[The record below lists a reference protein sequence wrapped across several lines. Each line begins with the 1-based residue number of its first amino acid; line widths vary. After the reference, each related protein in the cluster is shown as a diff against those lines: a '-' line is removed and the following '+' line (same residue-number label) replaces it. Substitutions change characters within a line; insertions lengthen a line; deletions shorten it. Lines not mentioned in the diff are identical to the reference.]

1 MNTNEPKRRNW
12 RISRRGFLVGA
23 GVTAGAVALGI
34 GVGVPIARLQIANG
48 LDGASIGGDFPL
60 DPPVWFEIDS
70 NNRIALYI
78 PKVEMGQGTHTSLAQ
93 LAAEELEVR
102 LDQITVKQS
111 GTHLGPADSGGTSG
125 SSSVTSLWTIMRTVG
140 ANMRE
145 MLRTA
150 AAAQLGTAPESLTAR
165 EGGFDVTGTG
175 ERIDYGDVVSRLDL
189 SSWVA
194 PAVSPALKPISDFT
208 LIGQPVQRVDIP
220 AKVTGQNRYGF
231 DARAEGMLYGAALY
245 PPTFEARLRRLTNVA
260 DVEKMAGVVMVVQDG
275 EFVGVV
281 AERRTQAWAARD
293 ALKAEWDE
301 GRKWQ
306 QSDIDEIVTVGGRDA
321 ITVQKEGNGAGALSG
336 AIFEQEY
343 RTPFAVH
350 APLEPQ
356 AALADVQA
364 DKVVIHTSTQFP
376 AQSAELV
383 ATALGRDKSQI
394 ELTPT
399 YLGGGFGRKGF
410 AVVAEQAARLSKAVG
425 KPVHVGWDR
434 IEEMKNGYHRPP
446 THNKLRATVENG
458 RIIAMEHQQ
467 ASGDVLFSVF
477 PAFLTLIFGADFGA
491 YRGARIPY
499 GIPNREVK
507 AWRRQFAVPTGP
519 WRGLGVYANTFAV
532 ESFMDEV
539 AHSVGTDPLQF
550 RLDHLPEGVLGQR
563 MRAALEDVA
572 QRSGWGTAAP
582 EGRARGVAI
591 TTDANTVVAHVAEV
605 SVTDGTLR
613 VHKIWASMDC
623 GVCINPDGAK
633 AQVEGNIMW
642 GVGSTLKEQ
651 MTIKDGAVDL
661 TNFNSYPLLTMTES
675 PDVDAVI
682 LASPLETPTG
692 VGEPAIGPVGAA
704 IANAVFAL
712 TGKRVR
718 TVPILSV

>member
-1 MNTNEPKRRNW
+1 MNANEPKRRNW
-12 RISRRGFLVGA
+12 RISRRGFLIGA

-34 GVGVPIARLQIANG
+34 GVGMPFVRLQIANA
-48 LDGASIGGDFPL
+48 LEGAAPGGDLPA
-60 DPPVWFEIDS
+60 DPKLWFEITPD
-70 NNRIALYI
+70 NQITLYI
-78 PKVEMGQGTHTSLAQ
+78 PKVEMGQGTHTSLSQ

-102 LDQITVKQS
+102 LDQLTVKQA
-111 GTHLGPADSGGTSG
+111 GTHVGVLDTGGTSG
-125 SSSVTSLWTIMRTVG
+125 SSSVTSLWVALRETAATL
-140 ANMRE
+140 RE
-145 MLRTA
+145 MLRTQA
-150 AAAQLGTAPESLTAR
+150 ATQLGKSPSDLVAR
-165 EGGFDVTGTG
+165 EGGFDVNGG
-175 ERIDYGDVVSRLDL
+175 ERLDYGAI
-189 SSWVA
+189 VA
-194 PAVSPALKPISDFT
+194 QSDWATWEASETKPTLKAISDFT
-208 LIGQPVQRVDIP
+208 VIGQPLQRVDIP
-220 AKVTGQNRYGF
+220 AKVTGENRYGF

-245 PPTFEARLRRLTNVA
+245 PPTFEAKLRRLTNVA
-260 DVEKMAGVVMVVQDG
+260 DVEKMPGVVKVVQDG

-293 ALKAEWDE
+293 ALKGEWDE
-301 GRKWQ
+301 GRQWQ

-321 ITVQKEGNGAGALSG
+321 VIVQKEGDGAGALSG
-336 AIFEQEY
+336 NVFVQEY

-356 AALADVQA
+356 AALANVQT
-364 DKVVIHTSTQFP
+364 DKVIIHTSTQFP
-376 AQSAELV
+376 DQSADLV
-383 ATALGRDKSQI
+383 ATALGRDKAQI
-394 ELTPT
+394 DLTPT

-425 KPVHVGWDR
+425 KPVHVGWSR

-446 THNKLRATVENG
+446 THNKLCATVENG
-458 RIIAMEHQQ
+458 RITAMEHQQ

-477 PAFLTLIFGADFGA
+477 PAFLIPLFGADFGA

-499 GIPNREVK
+499 GIPHRQVT

-519 WRGLGVYANTFAV
+519 WRGLGLYANTFAV

-539 AHSVGTDPLQF
+539 AHSIGADPLQF

-572 QRSGWGTAAP
+572 QRSGWGSPAP

-591 TTDANTVVAHVAEV
+591 TTDANTVVAQVAEV
-605 SVTDGTLR
+605 SVTDGKPR
-613 VHKIWASMDC
+613 VHKIWAAMDC

-651 MTIKDGAVDL
+651 MTVKDGAVDL

-675 PDVDAVI
+675 PDVEAVI
-682 LASPLETPTG
+682 LASPLDTPTG

-704 IANAVFAL
+704 IANALFAL
-712 TGKRVR
+712 TGTRAR
-718 TVPILSV
+718 TVPILSI